1 MSLTLSWDTDTISF
15 TGFEDDLL
23 DFHRIEEL
31 VGLHRAREGHD
42 ILGHES
48 DVSLA
53 KQKSIKH
60 ASAGAFHKMMRRHT
74 LADAG
79 SSLEPPTLPQK
90 QT

>member
-1 MSLTLSWDTDTISF
+1 MTLTLPWDMDFTSFIS
-15 TGFEDDLL
+15 FEDDLL

-31 VGLHRAREGHD
+31 VGLRRARKGHD

-48 DVSLA
+48 DTSLA
-53 KQKSIKH
+53 KTEVKNH
-60 ASAGAFHKMMRRHT
+60 ASAGAFQKMMRRRT
-74 LADAG
+74 LVDAG